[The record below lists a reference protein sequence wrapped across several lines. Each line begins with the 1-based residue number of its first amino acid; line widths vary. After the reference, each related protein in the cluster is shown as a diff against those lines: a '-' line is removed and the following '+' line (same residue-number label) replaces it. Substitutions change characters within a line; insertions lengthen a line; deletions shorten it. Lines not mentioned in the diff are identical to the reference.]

1 MAGGDP
7 CHKKQPTMRK
17 IDTQTESAETRA
29 AWRELADEWLEIMEE
44 RDYIKN
50 NQL

>member
-17 IDTQTESAETRA
+17 IDIQTESAETRA
-29 AWRELADEWLEIMEE
+29 AWHELAEEWLEITEE
-44 RDYIKN
+44 LGYIKN